1 MGCIKIFSGFFPCSN
16 KAQLQPF
23 SKSISFDLQLFAGEK
38 TEEATAKRKG
48 EARQKGQVAKSTE
61 VNSVFIILAAFFTLK
76 LIGSYI
82 YDELTGYMQL
92 SFSNVATADMT
103 INSIREIFLGFAI
116 VFIKTALPVMCVILI
131 VSLTINFIQVGFLF
145 SFEPLMPKLSKLNPI
160 AGFGRLFSKR
170 SLVELVKSLLKITII
185 GYFIYRFMRKQ
196 IEQIPGLISA
206 ELIDSLHLAA
216 SLILNLVFQISAVM
230 LVLAA
235 FDYFYQWW
243 EHKESLKMSKDD
255 IKQEFKQ
262 SEGDP
267 LIKGKIK
274 QRQRAMSMQRMMQE
288 VPKADVIVTNPTH
301 FAVALKYEKAMAAPI
316 VVAKGQDLIAQRIKE
331 IAKENKVIIVENK
344 VLAIALYAAV
354 DIGYPVPPELYQ
366 AVAEVLAYVYKLK
379 KRLS

>member
-1 MGCIKIFSGFFPCSN
+1 MGCIKMFSRFYR
-16 KAQLQPF
+16 F
-23 SKSISFDLQLFAGEK
+23 SSKVRSEHSSSVLLFDLQLFAGEK

-48 EARQKGQVAKSTE
+48 EARQKGQVAKSME

-76 LIGSYI
+76 IIGSYI
-82 YDELTGYMQL
+82 YDELTRYMQF
-92 SFSNVATADMT
+92 SFSNVVMADIT
-103 INSIREIFLGFAI
+103 IKSIQEIFFGFAI
-116 VFIKTALPVMCVILI
+116 VFFKTALPVMFVILI

-145 SFEPLMPKLSKLNPI
+145 SLEPLTPKFSKINPI
-160 AGFGRLFSKR
+160 SGFGRLFSKR
-170 SLVELVKSLLKITII
+170 SLSELVKSLLKIIII
-185 GYFIYRFMRKQ
+185 GYFIYRFMMKLTGQ
-196 IEQIPGLISA
+196 VPGLISA
-206 ELIDSLHLAA
+206 ELIDSLHLTAT
-216 SLILNLVFQISAVM
+216 LILDLVFQISSVM
-230 LVLAA
+230 IVLAA

-262 SEGDP
+262 MEGDP

-301 FAVALKYEKAMAAPI
+301 FAVALKYEKFMAAPI
-316 VVAKGQDLIAQRIKE
+316 IVAKGQDLIAQRIKE
-331 IAKENKVIIVENK
+331 IAKESRVAIVENK
-344 VLAIALYAAV
+344 MLARALYAAV
-354 DIGYPVPPELYQ
+354 DIGHPVPPELYQ

>member
-1 MGCIKIFSGFFPCSN
+1 MGCIKIFSDFFPCSN
-16 KAQLQPF
+16 KVQLQPF
-23 SKSISFDLQLFAGEK
+23 SKSVSFDLQLFAGEK

-61 VNSVFIILAAFFTLK
+61 VNSAFVILAAFFTLK

-82 YDELTGYMQL
+82 YDELTRYMQL
-92 SFSNVATADMT
+92 SFSNVAMPDMT
-103 INSIREIFLGFAI
+103 INSIREVFLGFAI
-116 VFIKTALPVMCVILI
+116 VFLKTVLPVMCVILI

-145 SFEPLMPKLSKLNPI
+145 SSEPLMPKFSKIDPI
-160 AGFGRLFSKR
+160 SGFGRLFSKR
-170 SLVELVKSLLKITII
+170 TLVELVKSLIKIVII

-196 IEQIPGLISA
+196 IDQIPGLISA
-206 ELIDSLHLAA
+206 ELIDSLQLTA

-230 LVLAA
+230 IVLAA

-274 QRQRAMSMQRMMQE
+274 QQQRAMSMKRMMQE

-301 FAVALKYEKAMAAPI
+301 FAVALKYEKSMAAPI
-316 VVAKGQDLIAQRIKE
+316 IVAKGQDLIAQRIKE
-331 IAKENKVIIVENK
+331 VAKENKVVVVENK
-344 VLAIALYAAV
+344 ILARALYAAV

>member
-23 SKSISFDLQLFAGEK
+23 SKSVSFDLQLFAGEK

-82 YDELTGYMQL
+82 YDELTRYMQL

-206 ELIDSLHLAA
+206 ELIDSLHIAA

-344 VLAIALYAAV
+344 VLARALYAAV

>member
-1 MGCIKIFSGFFPCSN
+1 MFSDFFPCSN

-23 SKSISFDLQLFAGEK
+23 SKSVSFDLQLFAGEK

-82 YDELTGYMQL
+82 YDELTRYMQF
-92 SFSNVATADMT
+92 SFSNVAVADIT

-116 VFIKTALPVMCVILI
+116 VFLKTALPVMCVILI

-145 SFEPLMPKLSKLNPI
+145 SFEPLMPKFSKLNPI
-160 AGFGRLFSKR
+160 TGFGRLFSKR
-170 SLVELVKSLLKITII
+170 SLVELVKSLLKIIII

-230 LVLAA
+230 IVLAA

-301 FAVALKYEKAMAAPI
+301 FAVALKYEKSMSAPI
-316 VVAKGQDLIAQRIKE
+316 IVAKGQDLIAQRIKE
-331 IAKENKVIIVENK
+331 IAKESKVVIVENK
-344 VLAIALYAAV
+344 ILARALYAAV
-354 DIGYPVPPELYQ
+354 DIGQPVPPELYQ

>member
-1 MGCIKIFSGFFPCSN
+1 MGCIKIFSDFFPYSS
-16 KAQLQPF
+16 KIELQQYSGDF
-23 SKSISFDLQLFAGEK
+23 SFDLQLFAGEK
-38 TEEATAKRKG
+38 TEEATPKRKG
-48 EARQKGQVAKSTE
+48 EARQKGQVAKSME

-92 SFSNVATADMT
+92 SFAAIVMADLT
-103 INSIREIFLGFAI
+103 ITSIREIFFGFAMI
-116 VFIKTALPVMCVILI
+116 FLKTSFPVMFIILI
-131 VSLTINFIQVGFLF
+131 VSLTVNFIQVGFLF
-145 SFEPLMPKLSKLNPI
+145 SLEPLTPSFNKINPI
-160 AGFGRLFSKR
+160 SGFGRLFSKR
-170 SLVELVKSLLKITII
+170 SISELIKSLLKIIII

-196 IEQIPGLISA
+196 TDQIPGLINA
-206 ELIDSLHLAA
+206 ELIDSLHLTAT
-216 SLILNLVFQISAVM
+216 LILDLVFQVSAVM
-230 LVLAA
+230 IVLAA

-262 SEGDP
+262 TEGDP

-288 VPKADVIVTNPTH
+288 VPKADVVVTNPTH
-301 FAVALKYEKAMAAPI
+301 FAVALKYEKTMSAPVI
-316 VVAKGQDLIAQRIKE
+316 VAKGQDLIAHRIKD
-331 IAKENKVIIVENK
+331 IAKENKVVIVENK
-344 VLAIALYAAV
+344 ILARALYAAV
-354 DIGYPVPPELYQ
+354 DIGQPVPPELYQ